1 MIQFDPIENLPLT
14 KSQPD
19 PAGVITADNGV
30 GEAGT
35 SSAGLFA
42 GIGQI
47 FANLF
52 NYFQQKKLQKQQQ
65 EFQKE
70 FFDYTQSAQNAE
82 YWKRVEYDTP
92 FRQMQRLKDAGLN
105 MNLMY
110 GTLGNASGLSGNAP
124 ATTAGGLTGQMP
136 TALPYFDTSSVIQSL
151 FQPQQIMSM
160 IGLNN
165 SQSYKNYRSAGLDRV
180 QSERLALLTPN
191 EVMKYEA
198 EIDYLDAQFAK
209 LKEETRSLNIDANVK
224 ERSQGILM
232 AIQEEQLNYLRS
244 QVFATKQKG
253 NYDAKQALRMQ
264 AEIEHIIPALKNM
277 YNASAAEKWNIANQI
292 DKSLDSYLSDLAA
305 KADVS
310 RQQAESYFWREV
322 LPHYLDLGIDVT
334 KLLINKGFDVTNF
347 DAGGAV
353 IGGYQYRKK

>member
-19 PAGVITADNGV
+19 PAGVITSDNGV
-30 GEAGT
+30 GEAGS

-124 ATTAGGLTGQMP
+124 ATTAGGVTGQMP
-136 TALPYFDTSSVIQSL
+136 TALPYFDATSVIQSL
-151 FQPQQIMSM
+151 FQPHQLMSM
-160 IGLNN
+160 IGLNR
-165 SQSYKNYRSAGLDRV
+165 SQAYKNYKSAGVDEQQAYRMSQMTPLEVEHEGKRI
-180 QSERLALLTPN
+180 EETMAMKNYYETLLGKIHNENLAFD
-191 EVMKYEA
+191 KYYQFIDEFVA
-198 EIDYLDAQFAK
+198 AHLKDIQMGANLKESSISLQAWQQEKILHEISTLIPSQAK
-209 LKEETRSLNIDANVK
+209 LN
-224 ERSQGILM
+224 
-232 AIQEEQLNYLRS
+232 
-244 QVFATKQKG
+244 
-253 NYDAKQALRMQ
+253 
-264 AEIEHIIPALKNM
+264 
-277 YNASAAEKWNIANQI
+277 NASAEERLKAAYRIYSLTPSEKR
-292 DKSLDSYLSDLAA
+292 KLAA
-305 KADVS
+305 EADLTEE
-310 RQQAESYFWREV
+310 QYNWF
-322 LPHYLDLGIDVT
+322 IT
-334 KLLINKGFDVTNF
+334 NK
-347 DAGGAV
+347 V
-353 IGGYQYRKK
+353 IGPLLMAGLSFLK